1 MKFVLN
7 NFTWCT
13 FSCLSN
19 FCQVKV
25 SIKNLWTLFSQSQP
39 LFAHHYT
46 AYHHFRA
53 NGWVVRLVA
62 IYKKLNFQIDF
73 KLDHFPLLTYP
84 FLLHSSSIYYSF
96 FTRSSF
102 SSSSFSS
109 FFSSFFPPPFP
120 PPFFP
125 LFLPFLPSPPPS
137 HFLLLQIRPEI
148 WRRLW

>member
-13 FSCLSN
+13 FSCLST
-19 FCQVKV
+19 FCQVKL

-62 IYKKLNFQIDF
+62 IYKKSNFQIDF

-84 FLLHSSSIYYSF
+84 FLLHSFFHILFFLHSF
-96 FTRSSF
+96 LLLFLLFFLLLFFLFSSSF
-102 SSSSFSS
+102 SSS
-109 FFSSFFPPPFP
+109 FFSSFSISSSSSSSFSF
-120 PPFFP
+120 
-125 LFLPFLPSPPPS
+125 SS
-137 HFLLLQIRPEI
+137 STDQA
-148 WRRLW
+148 